1 MDREVLARVDL
12 DLEVK
17 PPHRRDLRVEPVEE
31 RHTRSR
37 MIPRGRAQPRVQACS
52 NRIKHGPDR
61 ARLRLDQVDVLGVAP
76 RSIEHELVEGRAAPQ
91 RHGPGQRS
99 VREDIDQRPR
109 EDEVLLDH
117 GIIGP
122 RGDLSPGHDVGPGDH
137 AIPWSGSTSSLMA
150 RRQRRLRGAP
160 VMVWVGSSGAMRGAL
175 LATQSASG
183 LAGSARPTSSR
194 R

>member
-1 MDREVLARVDL
+1 MWYRSNT
-12 DLEVK
+12 
-17 PPHRRDLRVEPVEE
+17 LRVLCPVIFIA
-31 RHTRSR
+31 TRSGTPALTMFR
-37 MIPRGRAQPRVQACS
+37 TAV
-52 NRIKHGPDR
+52 
-61 ARLRLDQVDVLGVAP
+61 LRKSCRNAP
-76 RSIEHELVEGRAAPQ
+76 GTPAAPQ

-99 VREDIDQRPR
+99 FREDIDQHPR

-122 RGDLSPGHDVGPGDH
+122 RCDLSPGHDVGPGDH
-137 AIPWSGSTSSLMA
+137 AIPWSGSTSSLTA

-160 VMVWVGSSGAMRGAL
+160 VMVWVGSSGTMRGAL